1 MFEES
6 HQSKPQVYGTE
17 NCSSCFTGVKSC
29 RCIMFSLS
37 LQIFRSVLKEVTI
50 IFETFSGSFAMF
62 DYILITLD
70 G

>member
-29 RCIMFSLS
+29 RCIIFSLS
-37 LQIFRSVLKEVTI
+37 LHIFAQKEVTI

>member
-17 NCSSCFTGVKSC
+17 NCSSCFTGVKS
-29 RCIMFSLS
+29 FVKSS
-37 LQIFRSVLKEVTI
+37 NFRSVLKEVTI

-62 DYILITLD
+62 DFILITLD